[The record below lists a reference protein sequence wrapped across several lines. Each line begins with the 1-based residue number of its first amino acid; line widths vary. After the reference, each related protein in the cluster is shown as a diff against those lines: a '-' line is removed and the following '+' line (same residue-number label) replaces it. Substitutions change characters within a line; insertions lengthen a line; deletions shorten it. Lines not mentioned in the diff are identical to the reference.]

1 MSTLS
6 VINDWIKHGSK
17 VLDLGC
23 GDGEILFNLRE
34 AKGIVAL
41 GVEIEEKNIEQCLLK
56 NINVIEQ
63 NIDDGLSNF
72 TSNSFAVVIMSQTIQ
87 VLKKPE
93 IALSEITRI
102 GEICIVTI
110 PNFGHWRSRLSLLFT
125 GKMPITEPLPDNW
138 YDTPNIHLCTLK
150 DFEILCSYLSINI
163 KERILVNSDNQKR
176 WYLNIWP
183 NLFCASAVYKICK

>member
-63 NIDDGLSNF
+63 NEPNH
-72 TSNSFAVVIMSQTIQ
+72 TSP
-87 VLKKPE
+87 KK
-93 IALSEITRI
+93 TRNCLVRNN
-102 GEICIVTI
+102 E
-110 PNFGHWRSRLSLLFT
+110 
-125 GKMPITEPLPDNW
+125 NW
-138 YDTPNIHLCTLK
+138 
-150 DFEILCSYLSINI
+150 
-163 KERILVNSDNQKR
+163 
-176 WYLNIWP
+176 
-183 NLFCASAVYKICK
+183 